1 MKNRIPFRVRPMLA
15 TLVRRPFHKP
25 GWIYEEKYDGY
36 RIISYKQGE
45 RISLLSR
52 NGKDRTQVFSAVA
65 DAVAKLPARTLLLD
79 GEVVAFDRQGIS
91 RFQLLQ
97 EGHLTPS
104 YAVFDC
110 LYENGRDLRKKPLS
124 IRRAA
129 LEATIGK
136 TARIFIS
143 RRLADNGLQAYQ
155 QAKRKGYEGVV
166 AKDLS
171 SPYVEGRSTK
181 WLKVKVHQEEEF
193 VIVGYTAP
201 RGSRPHFGAL
211 LLGGYQHGKLYFV
224 GKVGTGFS
232 TKTLASL
239 FQRVQSL
246 TRKKPTVINPP
257 RERGITYL
265 APRLV
270 AQIAFQE
277 WTADRKLRQ
286 PVFLGLR
293 DDKKP
298 EECLLP
304 ENLDQK

>member
-1 MKNRIPFRVRPMLA
+1 MLA

-129 LEATIGK
+129 LKAATIGK
-136 TARIFIS
+136 TERIFIS
-143 RRLADNGLQAYQ
+143 RRLADNGLQAYNKQ
-155 QAKRKGYEGVV
+155 NEKA
-166 AKDLS
+166 
-171 SPYVEGRSTK
+171 
-181 WLKVKVHQEEEF
+181 
-193 VIVGYTAP
+193 
-201 RGSRPHFGAL
+201 
-211 LLGGYQHGKLYFV
+211 
-224 GKVGTGFS
+224 
-232 TKTLASL
+232 
-239 FQRVQSL
+239 
-246 TRKKPTVINPP
+246 TR
-257 RERGITYL
+257 E
-265 APRLV
+265 
-270 AQIAFQE
+270 
-277 WTADRKLRQ
+277 
-286 PVFLGLR
+286 
-293 DDKKP
+293 
-298 EECLLP
+298 
-304 ENLDQK
+304 